1 MLEIMKKLKIMKK
14 QKMKMN
20 LNKSIKNY
28 IYLLISF
35 LLFINLNNFFEIKFF
50 IILMLYFLKNNI

>member
-35 LLFINLNNFFEIKFF
+35 LLFINLNNFF
-50 IILMLYFLKNNI
+50 

>member
-28 IYLLISF
+28 IYL
-35 LLFINLNNFFEIKFF
+35 
-50 IILMLYFLKNNI
+50 FLKKII

>member
-35 LLFINLNNFFEIKFF
+35 LLFINLNIF
-50 IILMLYFLKNNI
+50 NI

>member
-35 LLFINLNNFFEIKFF
+35 LLFINLNNFFWNKIFYYFNVIFF
-50 IILMLYFLKNNI
+50 KK

>member
-20 LNKSIKNY
+20 LNKSIKNF

-35 LLFINLNNFFEIKFF
+35 LLFINLNNFF
-50 IILMLYFLKNNI
+50 

>member
-14 QKMKMN
+14 KKMKMN

-35 LLFINLNNFFEIKFF
+35 LLFINLNNFF
-50 IILMLYFLKNNI
+50 